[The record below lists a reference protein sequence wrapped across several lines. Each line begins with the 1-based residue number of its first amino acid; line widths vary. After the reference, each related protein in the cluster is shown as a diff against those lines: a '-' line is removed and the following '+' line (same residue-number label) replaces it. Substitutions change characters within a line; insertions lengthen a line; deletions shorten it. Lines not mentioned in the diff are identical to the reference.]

1 MSKLYNKSETA
12 IRKHAHQI
20 GFDIKQLRQGKLS
33 YEDKQI
39 IINSYYT
46 KTSTELAK
54 QFNVS
59 RGMITK
65 LWKDNN
71 LFGKESRQYV
81 FEKQDYFHT
90 IDTEE
95 KAYFLGFIAADG
107 CIYKPK
113 DGRQIII
120 RIGIVEKDIEILE
133 NFRQAIKTN
142 KPIQHQIGLGNKQ
155 NTVALELSSDQMGED
170 LINLGIVP
178 CKSYLQTWVNLSY
191 NSKIQNAFI
200 RGYFEGDGSISSNF
214 DIHNLHSV
222 GITISGYKSNL
233 LNFAKYLLKQGIS
246 SVFIEDKR
254 ENKYTLQTDV
264 FGSLTFV
271 NKINK
276 IKFLELIYPQNCSLY
291 LTRKFILSEKFKN
304 LCELNAKTW
313 TINNADNKLDK
324 IGETLHYSWGNPEV
338 TSQIT
343 QG

>member
-1 MSKLYNKSETA
+1 MSELYHKSETA
-12 IRKHAHQI
+12 VRKHAHKI

-33 YEDKQI
+33 QEDKQI
-39 IINSYYT
+39 IIDSYYT

-71 LFGKESRQYV
+71 LFGKESRQYI
-81 FEKQDYFHT
+81 FEKQDYFHI

-107 CIYKPK
+107 CVYKPK
-113 DGRQIII
+113 DNRQIII
-120 RIGIVEKDIEILE
+120 RICIAEKDIEILE

-142 KPIQHQIGLGNKQ
+142 KPIQHQSCLGNKQ
-155 NTVALELSSDQMGED
+155 NTVALELSSNQMGED

-178 CKSYLQTWVNLSY
+178 RKSYLQTWIDLSY

-200 RGYFEGDGSISSNF
+200 RGYFEGDGSISPNF
-214 DIHNLHSV
+214 DIHSLHSV
-222 GITISGYKSNL
+222 GIAIAGYKNNL
-233 LNFAKYLLKQGIS
+233 LNFAKYLFGQGIS
-246 SVFIEDKR
+246 SVFVEDKR
-254 ENKYTLQTDV
+254 EDKYTLQTES
-264 FGSLTFV
+264 FGSLILT
-271 NKINK
+271 NKENK
-276 IKFLELIYPQNCSLY
+276 IKFLELIYPQDCSLY
-291 LTRKFILSEKFKN
+291 LTRKFVLSEKFKD
-304 LCELNAKTW
+304 LCKLNPKTW

-324 IGETLHYSWGNPEV
+324 IGETLHSSWGNTEV